1 MIFKIKHFL
10 FQCKENTNDKPE
22 TSQTFLRLWP
32 RSTVK
37 LKLLS
42 LSCVFI
48 CSYFFTVQVTCWWCV
63 SVREQSSSIFSTWL
77 KVVVTKVKC
86 RLIFLP
92 SVWALHKSALSF
104 CKEIKLLDLNW
115 FSSRSLVCCLLS
127 VAAGIQMQE
136 PSLSGC
142 KYFPLIQQASLSL
155 RADGGLF
162 VKLLAL
168 SVVMWVVKVKVWAA
182 AESPV
187 QGPQKW

>member
-10 FQCKENTNDKPE
+10 FQCKENTNDTK
-22 TSQTFLRLWP
+22 TFLHLWP

-48 CSYFFTVQVTCWWCV
+48 CSYFFTVQVTCRWCV

-92 SVWALHKSALSF
+92 SVWALHESALSF

-115 FSSRSLVCCLLS
+115 FPSLSLAWFCLN

-142 KYFPLIQQASLSL
+142 KYFPLIQQASLGL

-162 VKLLAL
+162 VESLAR
-168 SVVMWVVKVKVWAA
+168 SVVMWVVKVKVRAA
-182 AESPV
+182 AESPA